1 MEMQHKTETTIML
14 TPGDVAQIVKEYLEN
29 QGHTV
34 SFMCPKVTFNYDMG
48 YDTHEFDGFKVI
60 VDVSEKTVTL

>member
-1 MEMQHKTETTIML
+1 MQHRTETTIML
-14 TPGDVAQIVKEYLEN
+14 TPDDVEKIVKEYIEN

-34 SFMCPKVTFNYDMG
+34 SFMHPKVTSRYDMG